1 MNENIPLD
9 APIPGMSMTHELG
22 ARPWQQPPKATTV
35 AEAMETYLPAFQ
47 DEEVVPQMINV
58 LESGIPVA
66 TIAEASMLGG
76 VMEGRHTI
84 DVGILILPFLMEMIA
99 YVGDLAEVE
108 YTMGNSKIPNKNA
121 AMEPPTDSEI
131 AAAQKRL
138 GAVKQEM
145 EDDFFMEDEFPVEE
159 EMVVEEEV
167 PEEPKGL
174 MARRQ

>member
-1 MNENIPLD
+1 
-9 APIPGMSMTHELG
+9 
-22 ARPWQQPPKATTV
+22 
-35 AEAMETYLPAFQ
+35 
-47 DEEVVPQMINV
+47 
-58 LESGIPVA
+58 
-66 TIAEASMLGG
+66 
-76 VMEGRHTI
+76 
-84 DVGILILPFLMEMIA
+84 MEMIA

-145 EDDFFMEDEFPVEE
+145 EDDFFMEDEFPMEQ

>member
-22 ARPWQQPPKATTV
+22 ARPWQQPPKAKTV

-66 TIAEASMLGG
+66 TIAEATMLGG

-108 YTMGNSKIPNKNA
+108 YTMGNSKIPSKNA
-121 AMEPPTDSEI
+121 GMEPPTDSEI
-131 AAAQKRL
+131 AVAKKRL
-138 GAVKQEM
+138 GQVQQEM
-145 EDDFFMEDEFPVEE
+145 DDEFLMEE

>member
-9 APIPGMSMTHELG
+9 APIPGMSLTHELG

-66 TIAEASMLGG
+66 TIAEATMLGG

-108 YTMGNSKIPNKNA
+108 YTMGNSKIPSKNA
-121 AMEPPTDSEI
+121 GMEPPTDSEI
-131 AAAQKRL
+131 AVAKKRL
-138 GAVKQEM
+138 GQVQQEM
-145 EDDFFMEDEFPVEE
+145 DDEFLMEE